1 MSPYL
6 ISNFIKDTP
15 PLCLHAECISVGTSC
30 IVLPSAH
37 SCHVSLAA
45 FLHFE
50 MFLQTFKNCSS
61 HGTLLTVPECDL
73 ETMLSARALSACL
86 KFPRSKLR
94 SYDELFGFLQT
105 PSWDSLVD
113 PSCAQFQLGILFFHR
128 VNRVQ

>member
-94 SYDELFGFLQT
+94 SYDELFGLSPNSQLGF
-105 PSWDSLVD
+105 S